1 MKLKKP
7 INQNY
12 CATVVEIK
20 NIIKLDNCDNVVHTN
35 IMGNLVITSKDTKI
49 GDVGLYFPVETQLSK
64 EYCRVNNLYRHSEN
78 NSDPDKKGYMEDN
91 RRIRCVK
98 FRGHESQGLFM
109 PISSVSEFLDE
120 GDELFIGDEFD
131 TLNDH
136 SICNKYVV
144 KIRES
149 NPSNKK
155 VKKPKESKI
164 IDNQFRFHEDTNMLY
179 KNLDK
184 FNPEDYIH
192 ISYKLHGTSG
202 ISSKVLCKK
211 KLSLWNKIGK
221 LLGFNIVNTQY
232 DYIYASRKVIKNSD
246 LNPNASHFYEDDIW
260 GLAHDIVKDYLT
272 NGLTLYYEIVG
283 YLPSGASIQKDY
295 DYGQEPN
302 TFGIYIYRITYTNT
316 EGKVFEYSTKQVQ
329 EWCKLNGLKA
339 VPELY
344 YGKAKEFI
352 QDGRLSLDTWRSR
365 LLDKVKELYNDKNCY
380 MCKNIVPEEG
390 AVVRLDKLNFEAY
403 KAKSARFYERE
414 TKMLDKGEVD
424 IEENN

>member
-12 CATVVEIK
+12 CVTIVEIR
-20 NIIKLDNCDNVVHTN
+20 NIIELDNCDNVVHTN
-35 IMGNLVITSKDTKI
+35 IMGNLVITSKDTKV
-49 GDVGLYFPVETQLSK
+49 GDVGLYFPVETQLSD
-64 EYCRVNNLYRHSEN
+64 EYCKINNLYRHSEN
-78 NSDPDKKGYMEDN
+78 NSNPDKKGYMEDN

-149 NPSNKK
+149 NPSNRKN
-155 VKKPKESKI
+155 KKPKESKI

-179 KNLDK
+179 KNLNK
-184 FNPEDYIH
+184 INPEDYIH

-202 ISSKVLCKK
+202 ISSKILCKK

-221 LLGFNIVNTQY
+221 LLGFDVNKQQY

-246 LNPNASHFYEDDIW
+246 LNPNANHFYGDDIW
-260 GLAHDIVKDYLT
+260 GFAHEVVKDYLT

-283 YLPSGASIQKDY
+283 FLPSGAVIQKDY
-295 DYGQEPN
+295 DYGQEPG

-316 EGKVFEYSTKQVQ
+316 EGKVFEYSAKQVQ
-329 EWCKLNGLKA
+329 EWCKLNGLNA

-344 YGKAKEFI
+344 YGKVKDFYAFRNTINWEDDF
-352 QDGRLSLDTWRSR
+352 LSAIKLM
-365 LLDKVKELYNDKNCY
+365 YNDHNCY
-380 MCKNIVPEEG
+380 MCKNTVPEEG
-390 AVVRLDKLNFEAY
+390 CVIRLDKLNFEAY
-403 KAKSARFYERE
+403 KAKSALFYERE